1 MKFRLGLENH
11 VPRSY
16 RITLK
21 SCISSVK
28 KFLTW
33 PKKDADINKNY
44 QTLKPISI
52 FSKTAFSLRVR
63 NHKRN
68 PSGRELGYIKSFDIC
83 IIFQLT
89 ILQGKTTWTFQ
100 YNIFF
105 LKKKETWLFLI
116 IVYKTNWSFA
126 MQLSHIKIRDI
137 WTRWAIN
144 WPENEKLLL
153 STNFIVKFELVFL
166 LTYENVYSKRFH
178 YQANRKNIS
187 FSKTKQR

>member
-105 LKKKETWLFLI
+105 KKRKKPGCFWSLFTKPIEVSQCSCPILRLEI
-116 IVYKTNWSFA
+116 FEHGEPSIDQKMKSYFF
-126 MQLSHIKIRDI
+126 QQI
-137 WTRWAIN
+137 
-144 WPENEKLLL
+144 LL
-153 STNFIVKFELVFL
+153 
-166 LTYENVYSKRFH
+166 
-178 YQANRKNIS
+178 
-187 FSKTKQR
+187 